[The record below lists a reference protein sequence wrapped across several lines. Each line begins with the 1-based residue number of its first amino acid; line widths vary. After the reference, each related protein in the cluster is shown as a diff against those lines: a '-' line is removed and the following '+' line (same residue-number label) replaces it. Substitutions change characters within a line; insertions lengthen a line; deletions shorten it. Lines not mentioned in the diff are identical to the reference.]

1 MVLVIDDELFIREVI
16 QESLAFV
23 EIETISAS
31 NGREGLELFRA
42 HQDEIDVVILDMK
55 MPEMSGRETLQ
66 KLREISSRVPI
77 VLASGLGESELATAE
92 QNDAAVVHLAKPFSL
107 EGLVETVQR
116 ALALTPP
123 N

>member
-1 MVLVIDDELFIREVI
+1 MVLVIDDELFIREVV

-23 EIETISAS
+23 EIETISAAS
-31 NGREGLELFRA
+31 GREGLELFRA
-42 HQDEIDVVILDMK
+42 HQADIEVVILDMK

-66 KLREISSRVPI
+66 RLREIAPTVPI
-77 VLASGLGESELATAE
+77 VLASGLGESELAATE
-92 QNDAAVVHLAKPFSL
+92 RQDAAVVHLAKPFSL